1 MKNRTLCLSPWRIK
15 PGMIL
20 AKPATRQD
28 GAVLLAAGTELTAD
42 QLEHLRQRGC
52 EALCVGMPENRGAEE
67 IRREVDQVEAR
78 VRHLFRGPGSAA
90 RMDLAAAVVAYRRQG
105 AE

>member
-15 PGMIL
+15 PGMVL
-20 AKPATRQD
+20 AKPATRHD
-28 GAVLLAAGTELTAD
+28 GAVLLAAGTVLTAE

-52 EALCVGMPENRGAEE
+52 EALCVGVPESRDEAEV
-67 IRREVDQVEAR
+67 RRDVAQVEQR
-78 VRHLFRGPGSAA
+78 VHFLFRGPGSAA
-90 RMDLAAAVVAYRRQG
+90 RAELAGVVSAYRRQE

>member
-1 MKNRTLCLSPWRIK
+1 MLCLSPWRIK

-20 AKPATRQD
+20 AKPATRHD

-52 EALCVGMPENRGAEE
+52 EALCVGMPETRSPEE
-67 IRREVDQVEAR
+67 IRREVEQMETR
-78 VRHLFRGPGSAA
+78 IRHIFRGKGSPT
-90 RMDLAAAVVAYRRQG
+90 RGELAEVVLAYRREG